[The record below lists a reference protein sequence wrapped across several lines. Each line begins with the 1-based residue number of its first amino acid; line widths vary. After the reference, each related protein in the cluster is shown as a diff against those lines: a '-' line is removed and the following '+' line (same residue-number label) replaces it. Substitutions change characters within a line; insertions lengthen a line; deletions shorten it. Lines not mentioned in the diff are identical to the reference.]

1 VKRFVLA
8 LVMILIAGC
17 GFVQQEAAAIRKRT
31 AQESAAIKRIQVT
44 TRDHVRRHPD
54 ATVLGK
60 VQGYCLADT
69 PDEDTVA
76 SGASLKEAA
85 YQKYG
90 AKVDAIVKVQAWYV
104 PTDDSMTA
112 ADDPLDPAG
121 FFECEGA
128 AVTFQK

>member
-1 VKRFVLA
+1 MKQLVLA
-8 LVMILIAGC
+8 LVMISIAGC

-31 AQESAAIKRIQVT
+31 AEENAAIKKIQVT
-44 TRDHVRRHPD
+44 TRDHVKRHPD
-54 ATVLGK
+54 ATILGK

-69 PDEDTVA
+69 PEQDTAA

-104 PTDDSMTA
+104 PTDDSITA

-121 FFECEGA
+121 FFDCEGT
-128 AVTFQK
+128 AVGYAK